1 MTEVEPDLRS
11 SLEGDRPTNVGV
23 TKGGG
28 DCEAW
33 ERGEDSEHLGLAL
46 LQCDTPLQQHP
57 HWWWFGGGVTVQGGG
72 AQ

>member
-1 MTEVEPDLRS
+1 
-11 SLEGDRPTNVGV
+11 VGV
-23 TKGGG
+23 KKGGG

-46 LQCDTPLQQHP
+46 LHCDTPLQQHP